1 MQGHEA
7 DEGALMVDAGEAEL
21 RRRGWPGDTWSGGSL
36 MEGMMAELTRPAS
49 HTRSP
54 SLHLSSEPRAKRSRL
69 GDSRLE
75 ARVSW

>member
-7 DEGALMVDAGEAEL
+7 DEGALMVEAGEAEL
-21 RRRGWPGDTWSGGSL
+21 RRRGWPGDTWSGGSRI
-36 MEGMMAELTRPAS
+36 EGMMAEVTRPAS

-54 SLHLSSEPRAKRSRL
+54 SLHLSKEPSAKRSRL

-75 ARVSW
+75 ARANW